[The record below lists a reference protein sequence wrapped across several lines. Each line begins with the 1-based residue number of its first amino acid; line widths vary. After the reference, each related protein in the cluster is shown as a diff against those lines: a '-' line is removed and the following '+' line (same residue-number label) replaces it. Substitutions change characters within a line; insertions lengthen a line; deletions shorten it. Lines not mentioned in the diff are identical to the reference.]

1 MEGAA
6 VSAPTAPPPASATPA
21 PSPSA
26 GRTPRHDAGRR
37 ARSRRRLGTAGRYLL
52 LLIVLLI
59 SVGPF
64 LWQISTSLKGPGENI
79 FAFPPRLIP
88 EDPTFD
94 NYLTVMD
101 SLPLLTYLGN
111 SAFISLGAVLGNCL
125 FGAMAGYALARMR
138 FRGREGLFAL
148 MIATLVIPFE
158 VIMISVFLVTR
169 DLGLIN
175 TLTGALLPVALTV
188 LSIFIMRQAFVSL
201 HPEIEEAARVDGTNE
216 WQLFWRVALPSARGS
231 LAVVAIF
238 SFMAAWDD
246 FLWPLIVLRDP
257 SKFTLTV
264 GLVFLDGQ
272 FSADQRLIA
281 AGTIIAIIP
290 VLALFIA
297 LQKQFFRGVGQA
309 AVKG

>member
-1 MEGAA
+1 M
-6 VSAPTAPPPASATPA
+6 SAPTTPADQEPPAITP
-21 PSPSA
+21 
-26 GRTPRHDAGRR
+26 TPTRDHPGSLTAGRR
-37 ARSRRRLGTAGRYLL
+37 ARRRQRFGVAGRYLL
-52 LLIVLLI
+52 LLLVVVVSI
-59 SVGPF
+59 GPF
-64 LWQISTSLKGPGENI
+64 LWQISTSLKGPAENI
-79 FAFPPRLIP
+79 FAFPPQFLPR
-88 EDPTFD
+88 EPTLA
-94 NYLTVMD
+94 NYVTVFD
-101 SLPLLTYLGN
+101 SLPIVRYLANSTY
-111 SAFISLGAVLGNCL
+111 ISLGAIVGNCL

-138 FRGREGLFAL
+138 FRGRDSLFAL

-201 HPEIEEAARVDGTNE
+201 HPEIEEAGRMDGANE

-257 SKFTLTV
+257 EKYTLTV
-264 GLVFLDGQ
+264 GLVFLDGR

-290 VLALFIA
+290 VLILFVT

>member
-1 MEGAA
+1 
-6 VSAPTAPPPASATPA
+6 VV
-21 PSPSA
+21 
-26 GRTPRHDAGRR
+26 
-37 ARSRRRLGTAGRYLL
+37 GRYLL
-52 LLIVLLI
+52 LLFVLVI
-59 SVGPF
+59 SIGPF
-64 LWQISTSLKGPGENI
+64 AWQVSTSLKGPSESI
-79 FAFPPRLIP
+79 FAFPPQFIP
-88 EDPTFD
+88 ESPTLD
-94 NYLTVMD
+94 NYRAVL
-101 SLPLLTYLGN
+101 SALPVGRYLLN
-111 SAFISLGAVLGNCL
+111 SSFIAVGAVVGNCL
-125 FGAMAGYALARMR
+125 FGAMAGYAMARMQ
-138 FRGREGLFAL
+138 FRGRQVLFAL
-148 MIATLVIPFE
+148 MIATLIIPFE

-169 DLGLIN
+169 DLGLID
-175 TLTGALLPVALTV
+175 TRIGALLPLAITV

-201 HPEIEEAARVDGTNE
+201 HPEIEEAARVDGANE
-216 WQLFWRVALPSARGS
+216 WQLFSRIALPSARGS

-281 AGTIIAIIP
+281 AGTIIAILP
-290 VLALFIA
+290 VLALFVA

>member
-1 MEGAA
+1 M
-6 VSAPTAPPPASATPA
+6 STLTPQATPDA
-21 PSPSA
+21 ARPGGSDV
-26 GRTPRHDAGRR
+26 TEAGRR
-37 ARSRRRLGTAGRYLL
+37 ARRRRAFGTLGRYALL
-52 LLIVLLI
+52 LFVLVI

-64 LWQISTSLKGPGENI
+64 LWQISTSLKGPAENI
-79 FAFPPRLIP
+79 FAFPPDFIP
-88 EDPTFD
+88 ADPTLG
-94 NYLTVMD
+94 NYTEVMR
-101 SLPLLTYLGN
+101 SLPLANYLGN
-111 SAFISLGAVLGNCL
+111 SGFVALLVVIGNCL

-138 FRGREGLFAL
+138 FRGREPLFAA

-158 VIMISVFLVTR
+158 VIMISVFLVAR
-169 DLGLIN
+169 DLNLIN
-175 TLTGALLPVALTV
+175 TLTGAALPIAVTV

-201 HPEIEEAARVDGTNE
+201 HPELEEAGRVDGTNE
-216 WQLFWRVALPSARGS
+216 WQLFWHVALPSARGS

-238 SFMAAWDD
+238 SFMTAWDD

-257 SKFTLTV
+257 DKFTLTV

-290 VLALFIA
+290 VLILFIA
-297 LQKQFFRGVGQA
+297 LQKQFFRGVGEG

>member
-1 MEGAA
+1 M
-6 VSAPTAPPPASATPA
+6 SAPTVPAGPAS
-21 PSPSA
+21 PST
-26 GRTPRHDAGRR
+26 GRSPDHSAGRR
-37 ARSRRRLGTAGRYLL
+37 ARRRRVLGVTGRYVLL
-52 LLIVLLI
+52 TIVLVI

-79 FAFPPRLIP
+79 FSFPPQLIP
-88 EDPTFD
+88 SDPTIA
-94 NYLTVMD
+94 NYLAVID
-101 SLPLLTYLGN
+101 QLPLGTYLLN
-111 SAFISLGAVLGNCL
+111 SSYISILAVVGNCL

-169 DLGLIN
+169 DLGLID
-175 TLTGALLPVALTV
+175 TLTGALLPVALSV

-201 HPEIEEAARVDGTNE
+201 HPEIEEAAHIDGASE

>member
-1 MEGAA
+1 MSAIPTTPPVDPVEAGSDPRRGAT
-6 VSAPTAPPPASATPA
+6 VD
-21 PSPSA
+21 PSA
-26 GRTPRHDAGRR
+26 NQR
-37 ARSRRRLGTAGRYLL
+37 ARHRRVLGVAGRYV
-52 LLIVLLI
+52 LLILVLFI

-64 LWQISTSLKGPGENI
+64 LWQISTSLKGPEENI
-79 FAFPPRLIP
+79 FAFPPTLIP
-88 EDPTFD
+88 ESPTLN
-94 NYLTVMD
+94 NYLAVMD
-101 SLPLLTYLGN
+101 SLPLGTYLLN
-111 SAFISLGAVLGNCL
+111 SAYVSIGAVIGNCL

-138 FRGREGLFAL
+138 FRGREGLFAM

-201 HPEIEEAARVDGTNE
+201 HPEIEEAARVDGAGE
-216 WQLFWRVALPSARGS
+216 WQLFWKVAMPSARGS

-246 FLWPLIVLRDP
+246 FLWPLIVLRDA

>member
-1 MEGAA
+1 M
-6 VSAPTAPPPASATPA
+6 SAPTLPGTPPPADAVAAPRRGRPVRSPA
-21 PSPSA
+21 Q
-26 GRTPRHDAGRR
+26 RRAGRR
-37 ARSRRRLGTAGRYLL
+37 RVLGASGRYLL
-52 LLIVLLI
+52 LLLVLVI

-64 LWQISTSLKGPGENI
+64 AWQISTSLKGPAESI
-79 FAFPPRLIP
+79 FAFPPSFVP
-88 EDPTFD
+88 ESPTFD
-94 NYLTVMD
+94 NYRAVW
-101 SLPLLTYLGN
+101 SVLPVGRYLLN
-111 SAFISLGAVLGNCL
+111 SSFVAIAAVVGNCL
-125 FGAMAGYALARMR
+125 FGAMAGYALARMH
-138 FRGREGLFAL
+138 FRGRQTLFAL

-175 TLTGALLPVALTV
+175 TLTGAVLPIAVTV

-201 HPEIEEAARVDGTNE
+201 HPEVEEAARVDGANE
-216 WQLFWRVALPSARGS
+216 WQLFSRIALPSARGS

-238 SFMAAWDD
+238 SFMTAWDD

-257 SKFTLTV
+257 AKFTLTI

-281 AGTIIAIIP
+281 AGTIIAILP
-290 VLALFIA
+290 VLGLFVA
-297 LQKQFFRGVGQA
+297 LQKQFFRGVGQS